1 MTGLKNLCKAGV
13 FFIVLTSF
21 SMFGQRQF
29 GGATLYT
36 VRDEMATAP
45 EETIDEVSEIG
56 YLYIEAAGYSDGKF
70 YGMTPKEFKKLL
82 SKYHTK
88 PLSSH
93 QGGVTMENVDQM
105 IKDVKKG
112 RLQIFCNPSATH
124 G

>member
-70 YGMTPKEFKKLL
+70 YGMTPKEFKMKLISL
-82 SKYHTK
+82 
-88 PLSSH
+88 
-93 QGGVTMENVDQM
+93 
-105 IKDVKKG
+105 I
-112 RLQIFCNPSATH
+112 
-124 G
+124 